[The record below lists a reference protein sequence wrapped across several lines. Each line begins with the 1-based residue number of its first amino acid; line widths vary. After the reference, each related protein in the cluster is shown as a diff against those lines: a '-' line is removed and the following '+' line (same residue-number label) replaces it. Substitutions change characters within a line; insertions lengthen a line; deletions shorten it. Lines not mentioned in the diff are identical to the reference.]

1 MNPTKPNDFASLD
14 LKGLTEVPVSK
25 RDEAWEEIFLKALPQ
40 AQLRIVNDSPVAG
53 PDGWPYLLVATDG
66 DEPFL
71 KVAQWLVTQ
80 GVGVVINPE
89 KPIPDYVIT
98 YGMIWNLR
106 ERGEFFTRTEKP
118 STGPVDLKNGQQ
130 VYAGPP
136 SEAYLPK
143 DVRVIMREFLRQQ
156 KVETPKVLM
165 VSEDQKRWDLAL
177 SLESLGSPPETEH
190 AGIAEAISWFLPGHY
205 SIVLMRESTLPGFVE
220 L

>member
-1 MNPTKPNDFASLD
+1 MDPKENELVDIKSLTD
-14 LKGLTEVPVSK
+14 VPVSK
-25 RDEAWEEIFLKALPQ
+25 RDEAWEAKFLKALPQ
-40 AQLRIVNDSPVAG
+40 AQLRIVNEAPVAG

-71 KVAQWLVTQ
+71 KVAQWLVNQ

-106 ERGEFFTRTEKP
+106 ERGEFFTRVEKP
-118 STGPVDLKNGQQ
+118 STGPVDLKDGQQ

-143 DVRVIMREFLRQQ
+143 DVRAIMRDSSNRAH
-156 KVETPKVLM
+156 T
-165 VSEDQKRWDLAL
+165 DLA
-177 SLESLGSPPETEH
+177 
-190 AGIAEAISWFLPGHY
+190 
-205 SIVLMRESTLPGFVE
+205 
-220 L
+220 

>member
-1 MNPTKPNDFASLD
+1 MDPKENELVDIKSLTD
-14 LKGLTEVPVSK
+14 VPVSK
-25 RDEAWEEIFLKALPQ
+25 RDEAWEAKFLKALPQ
-40 AQLRIVNDSPVAG
+40 AQLRIVNEAPVAG

-71 KVAQWLVTQ
+71 KVAQWLVNQ

-106 ERGEFFTRTEKP
+106 ERGEFFTRVEKP
-118 STGPVDLKNGQQ
+118 STGPVDLKDGQQ

-143 DVRVIMREFLRQQ
+143 DVRAIMREFLRQQ
-156 KVETPKVLM
+156 KVTAPKVLM
-165 VSEDQKRWDLAL
+165 VSEDQTRWDLAI
-177 SLESLGSPPETEH
+177 SLESLGSPPDAEH

>member
-1 MNPTKPNDFASLD
+1 MDAIDIKA
-14 LKGLTEVPVSK
+14 LTEVPVSK
-25 RDEAWEEIFLKALPQ
+25 RDESWEGEFLKSLPHT
-40 AQLRIVNDSPVAG
+40 QLRIVNEAPVAG

-71 KVAQWLVTQ
+71 KVAQWLVQQ
-80 GVGVVINPE
+80 GIGMVVNPE

-106 ERGEFFTRTEKP
+106 ERGEFFTKISAPR
-118 STGPVDLKNGQQ
+118 TGPVELKHGQQ
-130 VYAGPP
+130 VFAGPP

-143 DVRVIMREFLRQQ
+143 DVRGILREFLRQQ
-156 KVETPKVLM
+156 KVEHPKVLM
-165 VSEDQKRWDLAL
+165 VSEDQVRWDLAL
-177 SLESLGSPPETEH
+177 SLESLGSPPESEH

-205 SIVLMRESTLPGFVE
+205 SIVLMRESALPGFVE